1 MNKRKVILASSS
13 PRRRELLE
21 AAGFL
26 FTVDPANIPEDMM
39 GRHSAP
45 ELVKKLALE
54 KAAAVAVRHPGA
66 IIIGADTVVAI
77 GPHRWSKPESK
88 AEARTMLR
96 ALSGK
101 THEVWTGFCIIDTK
115 SGKRVLNAVSSKITL
130 LPLSTAAIER
140 QIASGEAFEGAGG
153 YMIQKRGAAFIARI
167 EGDYT
172 NIIGLPLSVV
182 LPELKKLGVRVM
194 K

>member
-1 MNKRKVILASSS
+1 MNRHIVLASSS

-21 AAGFL
+21 AAGL
-26 FTVDPANIPEDMM
+26 RFTVDPANILEDME

-45 ELVKKLALE
+45 ELVKKLAFE
-54 KAAAVAVRHPGA
+54 KAAAVAIRHPGA

-77 GPHRWSKPESK
+77 GRHRWSKPESK
-88 AEARTMLR
+88 REARMMLR

-101 THEVWTGFCIIDTK
+101 THLVWTGFCIIDTT
-115 SGKRVLNAVSSKITL
+115 SGKRVLKAVSSKITL
-130 LPLSTAAIER
+130 LPLSSGAIDR

-153 YMIQKRGAAFIARI
+153 YMIQKRGAAFIARVD
-167 EGDYT
+167 GDYT
-172 NIIGLPLSVV
+172 NIIGLPLGAV
-182 LPELKKLGVRVM
+182 LKELSKFGV